1 MKLSV
6 AMIVKNEEKNLRRTL
21 EALQL
26 LNNKIDY
33 EIIIVDTGSTDST
46 MDIARNFTN
55 KVYEHPWNGNFADMR
70 NISIKYCTGDWI
82 LVLDADEVLE
92 NPDELVCFM
101 KSDKARLF
109 KSAKVN
115 LKNITTCN
123 EEKFVYG
130 SLIRMFK
137 NSSDLK
143 YVGRVH
149 EQVEAKTPTANT
161 KISFLHYGYSR
172 EDYEVMRY
180 KYERNKKLLL
190 QDLKEQKGDNRIYT
204 LFQLS
209 QTYSMANE
217 YKEAMKYI
225 KEAYDLTINRKDGLI
240 NTYVLHFY
248 AKELYRMMRYE
259 EAIKVAL
266 RGIQYNKVNLDYYYI
281 LSLSYFSLK
290 EYKKAEKYMNIYFKI
305 IEGREKNIDEYFQD
319 DNSLT
324 ESSYADLDIILEKR
338 VMCYY
343 ELKNFEKVVEFFEKI
358 EKKESI
364 ELLDEIYL
372 YSCVKVKKLNK
383 IKEYYKDRKFEDS
396 DTQKIINIIERVE
409 LEKSKSELKKIISN
423 LKSLDKSLEYYLSLI
438 YDQKSLNDE
447 EINID
452 FEKFCFWKAEV
463 LRVLVK
469 KDKHNILLIKNCKS
483 IDVER
488 YITMIIKNFECL
500 KALYEFVEESFLVT
514 DFKSLNFITL
524 IEEKMLLSSS
534 IEENKYSSLNERA
547 RINRINLLKYMYN
560 KEMFENNYIYN
571 ILSEYDNFILKINA
585 NIKCFEK
592 DEIKYINILKKQ
604 LKETPNFKGIINYY
618 LNKINEN
625 VISDAM
631 IEEKDNVLIAVEQL
645 INENNLKEAKS
656 ILEELESVFVYDAKI
671 NNYLGVIYYMLGDY
685 KQAIL
690 RMAKAEELSEDKF
703 DARFNL
709 GCILE
714 NMNRIDDAKYYYKR
728 AYEVCNDEQMKME
741 IKNILNK

>member
-101 KSDKARLF
+101 KSDKASLF

-137 NSSDLK
+137 NSPDLK

-149 EQVEAKTPTANT
+149 EQAEAKTPTANT

-266 RGIQYNKVNLDYYYI
+266 QGIQYNKVNLDYYYI

-290 EYKKAEKYMNIYFKI
+290 EFQNYRGTRKKY
-305 IEGREKNIDEYFQD
+305 R
-319 DNSLT
+319 
-324 ESSYADLDIILEKR
+324 
-338 VMCYY
+338 
-343 ELKNFEKVVEFFEKI
+343 
-358 EKKESI
+358 
-364 ELLDEIYL
+364 
-372 YSCVKVKKLNK
+372 
-383 IKEYYKDRKFEDS
+383 
-396 DTQKIINIIERVE
+396 
-409 LEKSKSELKKIISN
+409 
-423 LKSLDKSLEYYLSLI
+423 
-438 YDQKSLNDE
+438 
-447 EINID
+447 
-452 FEKFCFWKAEV
+452 
-463 LRVLVK
+463 
-469 KDKHNILLIKNCKS
+469 
-483 IDVER
+483 
-488 YITMIIKNFECL
+488 
-500 KALYEFVEESFLVT
+500 
-514 DFKSLNFITL
+514 
-524 IEEKMLLSSS
+524 
-534 IEENKYSSLNERA
+534 
-547 RINRINLLKYMYN
+547 
-560 KEMFENNYIYN
+560 
-571 ILSEYDNFILKINA
+571 
-585 NIKCFEK
+585 
-592 DEIKYINILKKQ
+592 
-604 LKETPNFKGIINYY
+604 
-618 LNKINEN
+618 
-625 VISDAM
+625 
-631 IEEKDNVLIAVEQL
+631 
-645 INENNLKEAKS
+645 
-656 ILEELESVFVYDAKI
+656 
-671 NNYLGVIYYMLGDY
+671 
-685 KQAIL
+685 
-690 RMAKAEELSEDKF
+690 
-703 DARFNL
+703 
-709 GCILE
+709 
-714 NMNRIDDAKYYYKR
+714 
-728 AYEVCNDEQMKME
+728 
-741 IKNILNK
+741 